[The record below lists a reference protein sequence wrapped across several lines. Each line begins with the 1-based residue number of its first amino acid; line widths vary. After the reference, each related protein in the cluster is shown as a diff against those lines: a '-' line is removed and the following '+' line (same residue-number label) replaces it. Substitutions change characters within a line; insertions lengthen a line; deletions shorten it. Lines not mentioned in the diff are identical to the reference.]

1 MTKTE
6 TAGYLQS
13 GLPYNRF
20 GHGPRP
26 LVIFQGLFF
35 ENKPQAARMS
45 SMYHFLGEVYTVYA
59 VMRRPGLPQGYTLTD
74 MADDYAA
81 MISQEFGKPVD
92 VLGVSTGGSI
102 AQIFAAD
109 HPDLLRKL
117 VIHSAAHSLS
127 ENAKRLQW
135 RLAELARA
143 GRWQEANALT
153 LDAVLPPHG
162 IADAARGPL
171 AALAS
176 RIMTALDKPADAND
190 LLVTIAAE
198 DVFDFKSRLG
208 EIAAPTL
215 VIAGDEDPFYTP
227 ELFRETAAGIPNAR
241 LILYEGQGH
250 GPAGEQFAR
259 DVIGFLRD

>member
-6 TAGYLQS
+6 TSGYLQS

-45 SMYHFLGEVYTVYA
+45 SMYHFLGEAYTVYA
-59 VMRRPGLPQGYTLTD
+59 VMRRPDLPQGYTLVD
-74 MADDYAA
+74 MAGDYAG
-81 MISQEFGKPVD
+81 MIRQEFGGPLD
-92 VLGVSTGGSI
+92 VIGVSTGGSI

-109 HPDLLRKL
+109 HPDLPRKL
-117 VIHSAAHSLS
+117 VLHSAAYSLS
-127 ENAKRLQW
+127 EDAKRLQW
-135 RLAELARA
+135 RLAELARE
-143 GRWQEANALT
+143 GRWREANELT
-153 LDAVLPPHG
+153 LNAVLPPHG

-171 AALAS
+171 VALGA
-176 RIMTALDKPADAND
+176 RIMTALDTPADAND

-208 EIAAPTL
+208 EIVAPTL
-215 VIAGDEDPFYTP
+215 VIATP
-227 ELFRETAAGIPNAR
+227 GLFRETAAGIPNAR
-241 LILYEGQGH
+241 LILYEGRGH
-250 GPAGEQFAR
+250 GPAGKQFAR
-259 DVIGFLRD
+259 DVLTFLLS

>member
-20 GHGPRP
+20 GHGSRP

-35 ENKPQAARMS
+35 ENKPQPARMTG
-45 SMYHFLGEVYTVYA
+45 MYHFLGEAYTVYA
-59 VMRRPGLPQGYTLTD
+59 VMRRPGLPQGYTL
-74 MADDYAA
+74 ADIANDYAA
-81 MISQEFGKPVD
+81 MIRQEFGGPVD
-92 VLGVSTGGSI
+92 VIGVSTGGSI

-117 VIHSAAHSLS
+117 VLHSAAYSLS
-127 ENAKRLQW
+127 DAAKRLQW
-135 RLAELARA
+135 RLADLARE
-143 GRWQEANALT
+143 GRWREANELT
-153 LDAVLPPHG
+153 IDVVLPPHG
-162 IADAARGPL
+162 IAGARGPL
-171 AALAS
+171 VALAS
-176 RIMTALDKPADAND
+176 RIFTALDKPTDPND

-198 DVFDFKSRLG
+198 DVFNFKSRLG

-215 VIAGDEDPFYTP
+215 VVAGSEDPFYTP

-250 GPAGEQFAR
+250 GPAGKQFAR
-259 DVIGFLRD
+259 DVLGFLQED